1 MNVLNKLTKKNLTL
15 NKKRTIV
22 TIIGILLST
31 ALIVCVSG
39 MVTSFQKTLV
49 NHSIQ
54 EDGYYHV
61 MIKNMKKEDALAL
74 DNNRDIE
81 DYYFS
86 SEIGYAPF
94 SSSNLFK
101 PYLYVTAY
109 NEKALHNLGITLLE
123 GRLPQNSNEIIISNH
138 AINGGD
144 FTGKVGDT
152 ITLQIGVRV
161 LEENG
166 ETFILNQNN
175 PLVTEENESNVA
187 VSQEKVIES
196 FKKTEEKTY
205 TIVGIIERPNYDIE
219 SYAAPG
225 YTCITYT
232 DEIKEKTNAFVLYKD
247 ARGYEG
253 KTKNIVGEKYDYR
266 YNSSYLRWLGVTD
279 SETMNSL
286 YIVAAIVIAIII
298 VSSVFVIKNSFAIS
312 ITEKYKM
319 YGMLRSVGATSKQ
332 IKKNVLFEGFFLG
345 LIAIPIGIICGI
357 LAIVILVFLINLII
371 GDYLDGIKFVYS
383 IPVMPILLSIVL
395 ASVTIYLSTIFIAR
409 KAGKISAIEAIRSN
423 NDIKMKRK
431 KLKTPKII
439 NKLFKTGGVIA
450 YKNLKRN
457 KKKYRT
463 TVVSIVVSIFVFLSL
478 SSFIQFGFK
487 MAGMYY
493 VNMDYNM
500 VLYSNSDAYSENYQ
514 DKIDVYKEIAN
525 FDMVDRYSI
534 LRTSTLQIDNTQF
547 SEYGKDIMKRYGID
561 IENSNIQTKEDLTI
575 TVVALGEQEYNRYMK
590 KIGVSSDKNVGIL
603 IDEFKDTFDKK
614 NYVGNLYNLKNGDI
628 FKGNI
633 VEEKKEE
640 HVQMEI
646 VRSEERPMGLEQS
659 YSFGGFLIVSDKL
672 FDTYFKDAYARM
684 YVQAND
690 TKKLEEQ
697 INMLS
702 KEKENFKNIGITNY
716 EEEVKAE
723 NAMVLIIS
731 IFLYGFIT
739 VISLIGITNIF
750 NTITTNMNLRSKEF
764 AMLKSVGM
772 TKREFN
778 RMIRLESIFYGMKS
792 LLIGIPLGLLGSYA
806 IYLAFKEGLEFSYT
820 LPIKSLVIVILFVSI
835 IIGIIMKYSL
845 SKINKQNIIETIRND
860 NI

>member
-1 MNVLNKLTKKNLTL
+1 MNVLNKLTKRNLTL

-22 TIIGILLST
+22 TIIGIMLST

-39 MVTSFQKTLV
+39 MVTSFQKTLI
-49 NHSIQ
+49 NRSIE

-61 MIKNMKKEDALAL
+61 VIKDMKKEDVLALAK
-74 DNNRDIE
+74 NRDIK
-81 DYYFS
+81 DYYIS
-86 SEIGYAPF
+86 NEVGYAPF
-94 SSSNLFK
+94 SSTNMFK
-101 PYLYVTAY
+101 PYLYITAY
-109 NEKALHNLGITLLE
+109 NEKALHNLGITLIE
-123 GRLPQNSNEIIISNH
+123 GRLPENPNEIMIPNH
-138 AINGGD
+138 AMEGGG
-144 FTGKVGDT
+144 FTGKIGDT
-152 ITLQIGVRV
+152 LTLQIGNRV
-161 LEENG
+161 LEDEG
-166 ETFILNQNN
+166 KTFILNQNN
-175 PLVTEENESNVA
+175 PLVTETEENA
-187 VSQEKVIES
+187 IIPQEKVIES
-196 FKKTEEKTY
+196 FGKIGEKTY
-205 TIVGIIERPNYDIE
+205 TIVGIMERPNYDIE

-232 DEIKEKTNAFVLYKD
+232 DEIKEKTNAFVLFKD
-247 ARGYEG
+247 AKGYDD

-279 SETMNSL
+279 SETMNAL
-286 YIVAAIVIAIII
+286 YIVAAIVITIII

-345 LIAIPIGIICGI
+345 LIAIPIGIVCGV

-371 GDYLDGIKFVYS
+371 GDYLNGIKFVYS
-383 IPVMPILLSIVL
+383 IPILPILLSIVL
-395 ASVTIYLSTIFIAR
+395 ASITIYLSTIFIAK

-423 NDIKMKRK
+423 NDIKIKSK
-431 KLKTPKII
+431 KLKTPRIVKS
-439 NKLFKTGGVIA
+439 LFKTGGVIA

-500 VLYSNSDAYSENYQ
+500 SVYSNVETKQ
-514 DKIDVYKEIAN
+514 DKMESFQEIAN
-525 FDMVDRYSI
+525 FDVVDRYSI
-534 LRTSTLQIDNTQF
+534 VRMDMLQVDKKQF
-547 SEYGKDIMKRYGID
+547 SDYGKEIMKLYGMD
-561 IENSNIQTKEDLTI
+561 VDASNRNEEDYTI
-575 TVVALGEQEYNRYMK
+575 GVVALGEQEYNRYLK
-590 KIGVSSDKNVGIL
+590 KIGVSRDKPVGIL
-603 IDEFKDTFDKK
+603 LDEFKDTINKK
-614 NYVGNLYNLKNGDI
+614 NYVGNLYNLKNNDTFEGV
-628 FKGNI
+628 KN
-633 VEEKKEE
+633 EEGQEE
-640 HVQMEI
+640 PFQIEI
-646 VRSEERPMGLEQS
+646 VRSEERPMGLERS
-659 YSFGGFLIVSDKL
+659 YSFGGYLIVSDEI
-672 FDTYFKDAYARM
+672 FDTHFEDLHPYM
-684 YVQAND
+684 YVQAKD

-697 INMLS
+697 IDTLS
-702 KEKENFKNIGITNY
+702 KEKEGFKGIGYTNY

-772 TKREFN
+772 TNREFN

-806 IYLAFKEGLEFSYT
+806 IYLAFKEGLEFSYA
-820 LPIKSLVIVILFVSI
+820 LPIQSLVIVILFVSI